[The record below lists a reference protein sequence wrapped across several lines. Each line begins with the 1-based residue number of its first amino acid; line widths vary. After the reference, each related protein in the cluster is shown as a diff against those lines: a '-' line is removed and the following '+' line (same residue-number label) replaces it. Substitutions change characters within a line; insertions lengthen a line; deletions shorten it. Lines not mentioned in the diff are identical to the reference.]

1 MDKNKI
7 ARSFSRSAETYDL
20 FSRLQKDLAN
30 DLVKSVA
37 SINISPK
44 NILDI
49 GTGTGN
55 VAFLLHERYRDAI
68 ITGCDIAPG
77 MIKKAA
83 NNNPYENVAFEVAD
97 AENLPF
103 TDKKFDLVVSS
114 TTFQWVEDLSRAFSE
129 AKRVLIPG
137 GYFAFVTFG
146 PKTLSE
152 LKRNYKIA
160 FGEDA
165 DHLHKFNNMRE
176 IQAML
181 KTAGFE
187 ALKLNSDTLR
197 EFYPDFR
204 TFFRSLK
211 GLGALNASPDLPKG
225 LRSPDKDERADQ
237 VLRDQQQ
244 DREPG
249 LCDVRGHQSALQGVI
264 RT

>member
-1 MDKNKI
+1 LDKKKI

-20 FSRLQKDLAN
+20 YSGLQKTLAN

-49 GTGTGN
+49 GTGTGS
-55 VAFLLHERYRDAI
+55 VAFLLHERYREAR

-77 MIKKAA
+77 MIKKAV
-83 NNNPYENVAFEVAD
+83 NNNPYDNVAFEMAD
-97 AENLPF
+97 AETLPF
-103 TDKKFDLVVSS
+103 ADKKFDLVVSS
-114 TTFQWVEDLSRAFSE
+114 TTFQWINDLARAFSE

-146 PKTLSE
+146 PKTMTE

-160 FGEDA
+160 FGEEA
-165 DHLHKFNNMRE
+165 AYLHKFKNMRE

-181 KTAGFE
+181 KAAGFE

-204 TFFRSLK
+204 TFFKSLK

-225 LRSPDKDERADQ
+225 LRPRSKMNALIKYYETNSRIGNQ
-237 VLRDQQQ
+237 VYATF
-244 DREPG
+244 E
-249 LCDVRGHQSALQGVI
+249 VI
-264 RT
+264 RVLCRA